1 MSRTLSLIFA
11 ALLAAALHCS
21 DHELDSRSTVHAQD
35 KATCTIAGVDLLYLK
50 KYALVAA
57 DCDGRGRVYLVT
69 GKTPS
74 TDVTCLPDS
83 FNPLDP
89 KEQ

>member
-35 KATCTIAGVDLLYLK
+35 
-50 KYALVAA
+50 
-57 DCDGRGRVYLVT
+57 CDGRGRVYLVT
-69 GKTPS
+69 GKTLS